1 MIASINSRAGEG
13 VVDLD
18 EVCLHGRHCRLCE
31 VVHEGG
37 VSEVGINLLDGG
49 RSAPG
54 DAHLATV
61 LVVGRVGH
69 RHAGLAAFRKWG
81 YFILE
86 IMILDDIF
94 VRMSAIFL
102 RV

>member
-54 DAHLATV
+54 DAHLAAV

-69 RHAGLAAFRKWG
+69 CYAGLPAFRKWG
-81 YFILE
+81 YIILE
-86 IMILDDIF
+86 MILDDIF